1 MNDTTLSENQTNEA
15 AAGGATSSA
24 GAHSG
29 NAGERLD
36 LDMILNVDVQLSI
49 ELGRTEMSI
58 RELLELNQG
67 NVVELD
73 RLAGE
78 ALDVRVNGML
88 IARGEVVVVNERFG
102 LMLTEVVSPEDR
114 IRPLR

>member
-1 MNDTTLSENQTNEA
+1 MSETTLTENQTNEA
-15 AAGGATSSA
+15 PAGKAASGSSIA
-24 GAHSG
+24 GD
-29 NAGERLD
+29 RLD

-78 ALDVRVNGML
+78 AALREGFE
-88 IARGEVVVVNERFG
+88 AR
-102 LMLTEVVSPEDR
+102 
-114 IRPLR
+114 

>member
-1 MNDTTLSENQTNEA
+1 MNDTTLTENQTNQTP
-15 AAGGATSSA
+15 AGGAASS
-24 GAHSG
+24 GQSDG
-29 NAGERLD
+29 ELAGERLD

-67 NVVELD
+67 SVVELD

>member
-1 MNDTTLSENQTNEA
+1 MSDTTLSENQTSEA
-15 AAGGATSSA
+15 PAGGASNSA
-24 GAHSG
+24 GASSG